1 MLSAEQL
8 DLQLCKL
15 ENVSGL
21 EIHFSSHRFQVII
34 KGMFKSAQEES
45 TE

>member
-1 MLSAEQL
+1 MIAAEQL
-8 DLQLCKL
+8 DLQLCKS
-15 ENVSGL
+15 EKVSGL

-34 KGMFKSAQEES
+34 KGMFKSAQEER